1 MIRRIGLVAL
11 IATVLLALVVYSQ
24 LRPQASYVSGL
35 IEAEEIRLGSRVGG
49 RVKTVFVAEGD
60 RVAGSAPLIAFESYD
75 LKEREQQA
83 IAQLAAREAALKRV
97 TTGMRAEE
105 IAQTKAR
112 FDQATS
118 QLDLIQAGPRSEEIS
133 AAKSRVVSSR
143 ANQNLAKREFD
154 RQFDLLRR
162 NTISQSEFDS
172 AAEKLE
178 VANATVDVRIE
189 ELNILKSGAREQ
201 EIAIA
206 TAKVE
211 DSRLAWELAKK
222 GFRIEEIEQA
232 SAARDAAIGALN
244 AIRIQQQELTII
256 APTDGIIDSLELQP
270 GDLVGANAP
279 VMTMLSNRKLWVRA
293 YVPQRF
299 LQLQVGQELRV
310 TLDSFPGEEFS
321 GEVTYIS
328 RQAEFTPSNVQTPDD
343 RARQVY
349 RIRVTIDDADRLRPG
364 MTANVWLDSA
374 SDAK

>member
-11 IATVLLALVVYSQ
+11 IATALLALVVYSQ

-162 NTISQSEFDS
+162 NTISQSEFDA